1 MHSTN
6 LLTYLLCDQRQ
17 AVVQQIELVQAKR
30 AKNLSVYMCYSVA
43 KRAYR
48 FPLYLTMSLYVWFFE
63 VANICVYSLYAG
75 RPSSY
80 QSSIQQNRVSVFS

>member
-30 AKNLSVYMCYSVA
+30 AKKS
-43 KRAYR
+43 
-48 FPLYLTMSLYVWFFE
+48 FGLYV
-63 VANICVYSLYAG
+63 L
-75 RPSSY
+75 
-80 QSSIQQNRVSVFS
+80 